1 MRKINR
7 QNLARRKTV
16 IKLLIFVGFV
26 MIVFTSF
33 GLGKELVRRQKINK
47 EINQVKK
54 DIESFEKKNKELGQL
69 IEYLNTDSF
78 KEIQARQNLGYRK
91 EGEQV
96 VSIESGDN
104 GFNQENEAS
113 FETPSQEEISN
124 MRRWWNHFFITNEI

>member
-1 MRKINR
+1 MRRINKKNVSR
-7 QNLARRKTV
+7 KKTV
-16 IKLLIFVGFV
+16 IKLLIFFGFV
-26 MIVFTSF
+26 MMVFTSF

-54 DIESFEKKNKELGQL
+54 EIESFEKKNKELGQL

-91 EGEQV
+91 EGERV

-104 GFNQENEAS
+104 SFNQENEAS
-113 FETPSQEEISN
+113 FITPFQEDISN
-124 MRRWWNHFFITNEI
+124 MRRWWNHFFITKET